1 MSTLGK
7 RIRAVRGKRSQTV
20 FAASLGVSKGALVS
34 YELDRSS
41 PNAKILMAI
50 CRLEQVD
57 IKWLLTGDGTKYQ
70 ENAEESVTGVPLNNR
85 AESPIQLPVCPHCRW
100 MEQLIDKLEED
111 RQHLLLE
118 NRKLL
123 LENTVLHSRLHP
135 IES

>member
-1 MSTLGK
+1 MATLGK
-7 RIRAVRGKRSQTV
+7 RIRTVRGKRSQNV
-20 FAASLGVSKGALVS
+20 FAASLGISKGALVS

-50 CRLEQVD
+50 CKLEQVD
-57 IKWLLTGDGTKYQ
+57 IKWLLTGEGTKYH
-70 ENAEESVTGVPLNNR
+70 ENAEEIVTGVSPNDR
-85 AESPIQLPVCPHCRW
+85 AESPSQLPGCPHCRW

-111 RQHLLLE
+111 RRNLLLE
-118 NRKLL
+118 NKRLL

>member
-7 RIRAVRGKRSQTV
+7 RIRAVRGKRSQNV
-20 FAASLGVSKGALVS
+20 FAASLGISKGALVS

-50 CRLEQVD
+50 CKLEQVD
-57 IKWLLTGDGTKYQ
+57 IKWLLTGEGTKYH
-70 ENAEESVTGVPLNNR
+70 ENAEEIVTGVPLNDR
-85 AESPIQLPVCPHCRW
+85 PESSGQLPRCPHCRW

-111 RQHLLLE
+111 RRNLLLE

>member
-1 MSTLGK
+1 MTTLGN
-7 RIRAVRGKRSQTV
+7 RIRAV
-20 FAASLGVSKGALVS
+20 FAASLGISKGALVS

-50 CRLEQVD
+50 CKLEQVD
-57 IKWLLTGDGTKYQ
+57 IKWLLTGEGTKYH
-70 ENAEESVTGVPLNNR
+70 ENAEEIVTGVSPNDR
-85 AESPIQLPVCPHCRW
+85 AESPSQLPGCPHCRW

-111 RQHLLLE
+111 RRHLLLE